1 MTVGGSICA
10 AQLYDKLNNV
20 VKIAKYKLSKYK
32 IFENV
37 PESRRYGTPGAWQKS
52 AKNISI
58 D

>member
-1 MTVGGSICA
+1 MTVGWSICA

-20 VKIAKYKLSKYK
+20 VKNATYKLAKWK
-32 IFENV
+32 IVENV
-37 PESRRYGTPGAWQKS
+37 QEQPGNGAPGASQKL